1 MIDKKCSFCKSELN
15 FKFADL
21 NTSPIANNLESG
33 EISVNKTKYPL
44 NVYVCQ
50 ECMLVQLGDF
60 LNHDLIF
67 KSDYPY
73 FSSYSTSWVNHA
85 ENFVDFMCKRFKNN
99 LEFVIEIASNDGY
112 LLQFVKKQKIEYL
125 GIEPSQSVAN
135 KAIQSGIKTELKY
148 FNKQTSKFIVEN
160 YKKASFIVANNVL
173 AHVPDIN
180 SFVDGLSFLLD
191 KNGVISIEFP
201 YLKNLIDNVQFD
213 TIYHEHY
220 YYFSLTAL
228 VTIFKKYNL
237 NIFDVQKISTHG
249 GSLRIFVSHFQS
261 IHKTTNAVKD
271 CLSDECK
278 NSLNTLHGYKDFQKN
293 IDLYANKLNNLLKKL
308 KENNKKIVG
317 FGAAAKG
324 VTLFNYANI
333 SSDTLSYIVDSNPN
347 KVGFNYPGTNI
358 IINSVDDLFSDE
370 EVDVIFIIPWNLG
383 PEISNII
390 RQKISKQVDIY
401 LCDQNL
407 TRL

>member
-1 MIDKKCSFCKSELN
+1 MIDKKCSFCKSELD

-21 NTSPIANNLESG
+21 GTSPIANNLES
-33 EISVNKTKYPL
+33 EEVSVNKTKYPL
-44 NVYVCQ
+44 NVFVCQ

-73 FSSYSTSWVNHA
+73 FSSYSTSWVKHA
-85 ENFVDFMCKRFKNN
+85 QNFVDFMCKRFKKN

-112 LLQFVKKQKIEYL
+112 LLQFVKKQNIEYL

-135 KAIQSGIKTELKY
+135 KAIQNGIKTELKY

-160 YKKASFIVANNVL
+160 YKKASFIIANNVL

-201 YLKNLIDNVQFD
+201 YLKSLIDNVQFD

-249 GSLRIFVSHFQS
+249 GSLRIFVSHLQS
-261 IHKTTNAVKD
+261 THKTTNAVKD
-271 CLSDECK
+271 CLNNECK

-293 IDLYANKLNNLLKKL
+293 IDLYANKLNNLLKSL
-308 KENNKKIVG
+308 NENNKKIVG

-333 SSDTLSYIVDSNPN
+333 NSDTLSYIVDSNPN

-358 IINSVDDLFSDE
+358 IINSVDDLFLDE
-370 EVDVIFIIPWNLG
+370 DVDVVFIIPWNLG
-383 PEISNII
+383 SEISNII